1 MGGECQAWH
10 MGANFRDSG
19 RRVQVQVQVLGCSE
33 GAARLGAGNDAT
45 RSRRGSFK
53 SPCAGERERRNEK
66 WRNDFF
72 LGQRLD
78 LYWQRDVNDF

>member
-19 RRVQVQVQVLGCSE
+19 RRVQVQVLGCSE
-33 GAARLGAGNDAT
+33 GAARWGAGNDAA

-53 SPCAGERERRNEK
+53 SPCAGEVEEGKVEELIFFSARRSASG
-66 WRNDFF
+66 FV
-72 LGQRLD
+72 LAT
-78 LYWQRDVNDF
+78 